1 MTVDTP
7 LATLQSVWLASIE
20 TDDHP
25 SAIGIDLVEI
35 EALRQLVEAGGP
47 FFVNA
52 AWTTRE
58 RREANGQ
65 SEALAGKWAAK
76 EAVMK
81 ALQQGIGD
89 IDPKDV
95 EIITGPSGAPFV
107 ELHRSA
113 RSTAKARR
121 ITAWSVSVTHE
132 GGWAA
137 AIALGLDPQR
147 PRESNRERSDLV

>member
-1 MTVDTP
+1 MTVESP
-7 LATLQSVWLASIE
+7 LAALKSVWQAIIE
-20 TDDHP
+20 TDDPP
-25 SAIGIDLVEI
+25 SAIGIDLVEV
-35 EALRQLVEAGGP
+35 EPLRQLLEAGGP

-52 AWTTRE
+52 AWTNRE
-58 RREANGQ
+58 RREASGQ
-65 SEALAGKWAAK
+65 PEALAGKWAAK

-81 ALQQGIGD
+81 ALQRGIGD

-95 EIITGPSGAPFV
+95 EIITGPSGAPGV

-113 RSTAKARR
+113 RSTAKSRR

-137 AIALGLDPQR
+137 AIALGSDTQR
-147 PRESNRERSDLV
+147 SRER